1 MGLRRKSREL
11 ALQTLYSIEFIEKLD
26 MDAKDLLE
34 PYKEKFY
41 EIVENSDHKVNN
53 AIEEFALSLIKAVLE
68 NKEDIDN
75 KIQGHLINWTVE
87 NIANL
92 DKTIL
97 RLGIAEMI
105 YIRTPYPVVIN
116 EAVEITKRYSS
127 DSSAKFINGI
137 LDAIK
142 KELENEKTAG

>member
-26 MDAKDLLE
+26 MDTKDLLE

>member
-11 ALQTLYSIEFIEKLD
+11 ALQTLYSKELIEKLD

>member
-1 MGLRRKSREL
+1 
-11 ALQTLYSIEFIEKLD
+11 LQTLYSIEFIEKLD